1 MSTGREQL
9 EEDRA
14 LRNSARALFRNELSR
29 VRKEVAPRALGERL
43 ADNVGEKIDAASDKA
58 LGFARRRGGA
68 IAAAGGAIAAAVGL
82 WFARK
87 PLIER
92 LRPSGAED
100 GNFDEEAD
108 DE

>member
-1 MSTGREQL
+1 MSSREQL
-9 EEDRA
+9 DEDRA
-14 LRNSARALFRNELSR
+14 LRDSARSLFRKELSR
-29 VRKEVAPRALGERL
+29 VRREVTPQALGERI
-43 ADNVGEKIDAASDKA
+43 ADNVGEKVDAASDKA

-87 PLIER
+87 PILER
-92 LRPSGAED
+92 LRQAED
-100 GNFDEEAD
+100 ETDGGSDEEAD